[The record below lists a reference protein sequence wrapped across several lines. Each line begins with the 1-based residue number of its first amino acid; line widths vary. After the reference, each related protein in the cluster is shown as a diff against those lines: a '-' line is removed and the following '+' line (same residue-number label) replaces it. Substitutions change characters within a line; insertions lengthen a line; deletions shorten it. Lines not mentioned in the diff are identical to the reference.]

1 MQASLQAPLQR
12 WNSTVLGFISQGLR
26 VMVECAVTLG
36 LYIGSI
42 GEALAVGRGETK
54 DAAYWGGRRTRVHKN
69 CPLSLK
75 DLE

>member
-1 MQASLQAPLQR
+1 MQASLQLRLQR
-12 WNSTVLGFISQGLR
+12 CHSTVLGFISQGLR

-54 DAAYWGGRRTRVHKN
+54 DAVYWGGRRTRVHKN
-69 CPLSLK
+69 FPLSLK
-75 DLE
+75 HLD